1 VLPAALSASRAD
13 AVEVIGTALAAKAAG
28 SGYRTVAAL
37 LGRPVA
43 TVRRWLRRVAEPH
56 ARWLRDQANSAFR
69 LDPDSLGR
77 PRPWLSTLG
86 WGFEHF
92 WSVPH
97 WPTDNAWTSM
107 PPRTLIGLFRRG
119 NLLGPRFAAEKVTRL
134 CSAVPRTRRNRDD
147 DINGRFYVP
156 VSMLTTASP

>member
-1 VLPAALSASRAD
+1 M
-13 AVEVIGTALAAKAAG
+13 EVIGTALAAKTAG

-37 LGRPVA
+37 LGRPVS

-86 WGFEHF
+86 WGLNIL
-92 WSVPH
+92 V
-97 WPTDNAWTSM
+97 
-107 PPRTLIGLFRRG
+107 G
-119 NLLGPRFAAEKVTRL
+119 AALAYRQRLDFDAAADPDRALQTR
-134 CSAVPRTRRNRDD
+134 
-147 DINGRFYVP
+147 
-156 VSMLTTASP
+156 